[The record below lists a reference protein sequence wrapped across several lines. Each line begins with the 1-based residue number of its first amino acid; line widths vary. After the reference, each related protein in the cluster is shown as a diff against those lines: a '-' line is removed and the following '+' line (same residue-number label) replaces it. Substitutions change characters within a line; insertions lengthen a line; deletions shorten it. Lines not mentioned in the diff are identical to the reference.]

1 MTAGSRAGGPRGA
14 KRCGGMARS
23 IGIWGAALAL
33 SALSACT
40 TVPSSGPTANELIDS
55 ADKENDLGFKI
66 VDLTPALANLVSTAP
81 AETLQSLAA
90 PGAPLPAVD
99 RIGVGDV
106 LDIEV
111 FEAGPGLFPA
121 GRVQSPEPGQ
131 RANPVETTL
140 AHIVVDDKGEITLPY
155 DGTVAAAGLTVG
167 ALQRQLVAGLRNK
180 ALEPQVLVIIAQN
193 VANTAVLSGDVK
205 FPGRRP
211 LTLAHET
218 VLDVIADAGGPLHP
232 PQDEVVRLTR
242 GGQRRS
248 VRLSSVFAAS
258 GENIALAPGDRIELS
273 YEPRTY
279 TAFGAAGK
287 PMEVPF
293 ESGTLSLADAIAR
306 AGGPTDQA
314 ADPSGIFLFRFENPK
329 AAAALGLP
337 AGQPDPVVYHV
348 DLRNAQSYF
357 TIQKFA
363 MRDQDVLFVASAKT
377 DALQKL
383 FNLIGSLLSPAA
395 VGRTV
400 AP

>member
-1 MTAGSRAGGPRGA
+1 MRPESRAGGRGA

-40 TVPSSGPTANELIDS
+40 TVPASGPTASELIDS
-55 ADKENDLGFKI
+55 ADKQNDLGFKI
-66 VDLTPALANLVSTAP
+66 VDLTPALAGLVSTAP
-81 AETLQSLAA
+81 TETLESLVA

-106 LDIEV
+106 LDIRI
-111 FEAGPGLFPA
+111 FEAGPGLFPPA
-121 GRVQSPEPGQ
+121 REQSQEPGQ
-131 RANPVETTL
+131 RTTPVETTL
-140 AHIVVDDKGEITLPY
+140 AHITVDDKGEIALPY
-155 DGTVAAAGLTVG
+155 DGAVVAAGLTTA
-167 ALQRQLVAGLRNK
+167 ALQARLVAGLRNK
-180 ALEPQVLVIIAQN
+180 ALEPQVMVTVAQN
-193 VANTAVLSGDVK
+193 VANTVVLSGDVK

-211 LTLAHET
+211 VTLAHET
-218 VLDVIADAGGPLHP
+218 VLDMIADAGGSLHP
-232 PQDEVVRLTR
+232 PQDTVVRLTR
-242 GGQRRS
+242 GGQQRS
-248 VRLSSVFAAS
+248 VRLSAILAAS
-258 GENIALAPGDRIELS
+258 RENIVLAPGDRIELL

-287 PMEVPF
+287 PTEVPF
-293 ESGTLSLADAIAR
+293 ESGNLSLADAIAR
-306 AGGPTDQA
+306 AGGPIDSA
-314 ADPSGIFLFRFENPK
+314 GDPSGIFLFRYEDPK

-337 AGQPDPVVYHV
+337 AGQPDPVVYHI
-348 DLRNAQSYF
+348 DLRNAESYF
-357 TIQKFA
+357 TIQQFA
-363 MRDQDVLFVASAKT
+363 MRDKDVIFVASAKT